1 MKMKKITANSMQE
14 ATIQIR
20 QQLGKDAVILN
31 SKTVVKRKLF
41 GLKKQQM
48 VEVIAVLDQ
57 DFEER
62 AGKGLNP
69 APPLPVLPKKEQ
81 VQQLPEEP
89 SFAPKAA
96 KPAPSH
102 TQPLEYVRNERHAGI
117 LPDPLIAIDQ
127 KLKDQ
132 GLDDAIRDE
141 CLKGL
146 LTKGAVKENH
156 IKKELEQLLTDML
169 PAKTSDEPMISS
181 KYIVLFGS
189 TGAGKTTTIAKL
201 AAKTAIQQQKKIAFI
216 TTDTYRIAAIEQLK
230 TYAELLNA
238 PLEVCYSREDF
249 VKAQETFKEYD
260 HIFIDTAGRNFK
272 EEAYIK
278 ELTDIIPFD
287 ESIQSFLVM
296 SATSKYQ
303 DMKAMVKRFEHV
315 PINQFIFTK
324 VDETDTMG
332 TIFQIIADSQIKLGF
347 LTNGQNVPEDILEG
361 SPLELTRMV
370 LQS

>member
-14 ATIQIR
+14 ATVQIR

-31 SKTVVKRKLF
+31 SKTVVKRRLF

-62 AGKGLNP
+62 ANVSNKRSALTP
-69 APPLPVLPKKEQ
+69 ILPKKESNKGLEDRQ
-81 VQQLPEEP
+81 VPIVQEKLKVQTTPI
-89 SFAPKAA
+89 
-96 KPAPSH
+96 
-102 TQPLEYVRNERHAGI
+102 EYNRNERHVGI
-117 LPDPLIAIDQ
+117 LPDSLKEADQ

-132 GLDDAIRDE
+132 GLDDAIRDL

-146 LTKGAVKENH
+146 LTAGAVKEEQ
-156 IKKELEQLLTDML
+156 IKRELEQLLSNML
-169 PAKTSDEPMISS
+169 PIDTSNEQTIRS
-181 KYIVLFGS
+181 KHVILFGS

-201 AAKTAIQQQKKIAFI
+201 AAKTAIEHKKKIAFI

-230 TYAELLNA
+230 TYAELLQA

-249 VKAQETFKEYD
+249 LQAQKTFEDYD

-287 ESIQSFLVM
+287 KSIQSFLVM

-303 DMKAMVKRFEHV
+303 DMKAMVKRFERV
-315 PINQFIFTK
+315 PIDQFIFTK
-324 VDETDTMG
+324 IDETDTIG
-332 TIFQIIADSQIKLGF
+332 TVFQIIAESQIGLGF
-347 LTNGQNVPEDILEG
+347 MTNGQNVPEDIMESTALD
-361 SPLELTRMV
+361 LTRMV
-370 LQS
+370 LR

>member
-20 QQLGKDAVILN
+20 QQLGQDAVILN

-62 AGKGLNP
+62 ANQGIKHVP
-69 APPLPVLPKKEQ
+69 QKPVLPKKEPIETPVKHQ
-81 VQQLPEEP
+81 
-89 SFAPKAA
+89 SFTREQTIQT
-96 KPAPSH
+96 APSP
-102 TQPLEYVRNERHAGI
+102 QPLQYERNERHVGV
-117 LPDPLIAIDQ
+117 LPDSLMAVDQ

-132 GLDDAIRDE
+132 GLDDAVRDQ

-146 LTKGAVKENH
+146 LTQGVVKEDE
-156 IKKELEQLLTDML
+156 IEKELEKLLTEML
-169 PAKTSDEPMISS
+169 PPHASEKPMIHS

-201 AAKTAIQQQKKIAFI
+201 AAKMSIGHQKRIAFI

-230 TYAELLNA
+230 TYAELLKA

-249 VKAQETFKEYD
+249 VKAQQTFQDYD

-272 EEAYIK
+272 EAAYIK

-315 PINQFIFTK
+315 PIDHFIFTK
-324 VDETDTMG
+324 VDETDTIG
-332 TIFQIIADSQIKLGF
+332 TVFQISAESQIGLAF
-347 LTNGQNVPEDILEG
+347 LTNGQNVPEDILEC
-361 SPLELTRMV
+361 SPLEITRMV
-370 LQS
+370 LK

>member
-14 ATIQIR
+14 ATLQIR

-62 AGKGLNP
+62 AGKGLHP
-69 APPLPVLPKKEQ
+69 AATPIPVLPKKEQ
-81 VQQLPEEP
+81 TQQLARELPAAAQP
-89 SFAPKAA
+89 IKAA
-96 KPAPSH
+96 
-102 TQPLEYVRNERHAGI
+102 QPLEYARNERHVGI
-117 LPDPLIAIDQ
+117 LPDSLKKMDQ

-132 GLDDAIRDE
+132 GLDDEIRDE

-146 LTKGAVKENH
+146 LAKGAVQEDQVE
-156 IKKELEQLLTDML
+156 KELEKLLTEML
-169 PAKTSDEPMISS
+169 PAHPSDEPMIRS

-201 AAKTAIQQQKKIAFI
+201 AAKTAIQQQKKVAFI

-249 VKAQETFKEYD
+249 VKAQQTFKDYD

-315 PINQFIFTK
+315 PIQQFIFTK

-332 TIFQIIADSQIKLGF
+332 TIFQIIAESQIGLGF
-347 LTNGQNVPEDILEG
+347 LTNGQNVPEDILES
-361 SPLELTRMV
+361 SPLDLTRMV
-370 LQS
+370 LQ

>member
-20 QQLGKDAVILN
+20 QQLGKNAVILN

-62 AGKGLNP
+62 AGKGLSSVPP
-69 APPLPVLPKKEQ
+69 APVLPKKELIEKP
-81 VQQLPEEP
+81 VQEP
-89 SFAPKAA
+89 SYAVEAIKAA
-96 KPAPSH
+96 PSKSH
-102 TQPLEYVRNERHAGI
+102 HLDYARNERHVGM
-117 LPDPLIAIDQ
+117 LPDSLMAIDQ

-132 GLDDAIRDE
+132 GLDDATRDQ

-146 LTKGAVKENH
+146 LTKGAVKEDQ
-156 IKKELEQLLTDML
+156 IKKELEKLLTDML
-169 PAKTSDEPMISS
+169 PTHTSDEPTIRSR
-181 KYIVLFGS
+181 YIVLFGS

-230 TYAELLNA
+230 TYAELLKA

-249 VKAQETFKEYD
+249 VKAQQLFKDYD
-260 HIFIDTAGRNFK
+260 HIFVDTAGRNFK

-278 ELTDIIPFD
+278 ELTAIIPFD
-287 ESIQSFLVM
+287 ETIQSFLVM

-303 DMKAMVKRFEHV
+303 DMKAIVKRFAHI
-315 PINQFIFTK
+315 PIHQFIFTK

-332 TIFQIIADSQIKLGF
+332 TIFHIMVESQIGLGF
-347 LTNGQNVPEDILEG
+347 LTNGQNVPEDILES
-361 SPLELTRMV
+361 SPLDLTRMV
-370 LQS
+370 LQ

>member
-14 ATIQIR
+14 ATNLIR

-62 AGKGLNP
+62 ANQGSKQMPIAP
-69 APPLPVLPKKEQ
+69 ALPKKEQ
-81 VQQLPEEP
+81 ITEQ
-89 SFAPKAA
+89 A
-96 KPAPSH
+96 KQKTHIANEIKTAFPA
-102 TQPLEYVRNERHAGI
+102 TQPIDYTRNERHVGL
-117 LPDPLIAIDQ
+117 LPDSFIAIDQ

-132 GLDDAIRDE
+132 GLDDGIRDQ

-146 LTKGAVKENH
+146 LTRGAVKEDE
-156 IKKELEQLLTDML
+156 IEKELEMLLTDML
-169 PAKTSDEPMISS
+169 PANTSNEPTIRL

-201 AAKTAIQQQKKIAFI
+201 AAKTAIQQQKKIAFM

-230 TYAELLNA
+230 TYAELLQA

-249 VKAQETFKEYD
+249 VKAQQTLKEYD
-260 HIFIDTAGRNFK
+260 HIFVDTAGRNFK

-278 ELTDIIPFD
+278 ELIDIIPFD

-303 DMKAMVKRFEHV
+303 DMKAMVKRFERV
-315 PINQFIFTK
+315 PIDQFIFTK
-324 VDETDTMG
+324 VDETDAMG
-332 TIFQIIADSQIKLGF
+332 TIFQIMADTQIGLGF
-347 LTNGQNVPEDILEG
+347 LTNGQNVPEDILES
-361 SPLELTRMV
+361 SPLDLTRMV
-370 LQS
+370 LK

>member
-62 AGKGLNP
+62 SGKGLNP
-69 APPLPVLPKKEQ
+69 VPPAPVLPKKEQ
-81 VQQLPEEP
+81 VEKPAKEQPY
-89 SFAPKAA
+89 AA
-96 KPAPSH
+96 KAINTAPSSSH
-102 TQPLEYVRNERHAGI
+102 ALEYARNERHVGI
-117 LPDPLIAIDQ
+117 LPDSLMAIDQ

-132 GLDDAIRDE
+132 GLDDAVRDQ

-146 LTKGAVKENH
+146 LTKGAVKEDD
-156 IKKELEQLLTDML
+156 IEKELEKLLTEML
-169 PAKTSDEPMISS
+169 PVDTSDEPMIRS

-201 AAKTAIQQQKKIAFI
+201 AAKMAIQHQKKIAFI

-230 TYAELLNA
+230 TYAELLKS
-238 PLEVCYSREDF
+238 PIEVCYSREDF
-249 VKAQETFKEYD
+249 VKAQQTFEAYD
-260 HIFIDTAGRNFK
+260 HIFVDTAGRNFK

-303 DMKAMVKRFEHV
+303 DMKAMVKRFEQV
-315 PINQFIFTK
+315 PIHQFIFTK

-332 TIFQIIADSQIKLGF
+332 TIFQIIAESQIGLGF
-347 LTNGQNVPEDILEG
+347 LTNGQNVPEDILE
-361 SPLELTRMV
+361 SSLLDLTRMV
-370 LQS
+370 LK

>member
-1 MKMKKITANSMQE
+1 M
-14 ATIQIR
+14 
-20 QQLGKDAVILN
+20 
-31 SKTVVKRKLF
+31 
-41 GLKKQQM
+41 
-48 VEVIAVLDQ
+48 
-57 DFEER
+57 
-62 AGKGLNP
+62 
-69 APPLPVLPKKEQ
+69 
-81 VQQLPEEP
+81 
-89 SFAPKAA
+89 
-96 KPAPSH
+96 
-102 TQPLEYVRNERHAGI
+102 RNERHAGI
-117 LPDPLIAIDQ
+117 LPEPLVAIDQ

-146 LTKGAVKENH
+146 LTKGAVKEDH
-156 IKKELEQLLTDML
+156 IEKELEQLLTDML

-216 TTDTYRIAAIEQLK
+216 TTDTYRIAAIEQQK

-238 PLEVCYSREDF
+238 PLKVCYSREDF

-303 DMKAMVKRFEHV
+303 DMKAMVKRFEQV

>member
-62 AGKGLNP
+62 ASKGLQP
-69 APPLPVLPKKEQ
+69 APPFPVFPKKEH
-81 VQQLPEEP
+81 VQHRPEEP
-89 SFAPKAA
+89 SAITEAVKT
-96 KPAPSH
+96 KPSLA
-102 TQPLEYVRNERHAGI
+102 QPLEYARNERHAGI

-141 CLKGL
+141 CLKDL
-146 LTKGAVKENH
+146 LTKGAVKEGQ
-156 IKKELEQLLTDML
+156 IKKELEQLLTNML
-169 PAKTSDEPMISS
+169 PAHTSDEPMIRS

-287 ESIQSFLVM
+287 ENIQSFLVM

-315 PINQFIFTK
+315 PIDQFIFTK

-332 TIFQIIADSQIKLGF
+332 TIFQIIADSQIGLGF

-361 SPLELTRMV
+361 SPVELTRMV
-370 LQS
+370 LQ

>member
-62 AGKGLNP
+62 AGKGLQP
-69 APPLPVLPKKEQ
+69 AAAPIPVLPKKEQ
-81 VQQLPEEP
+81 TQHLTQELP
-89 SFAPKAA
+89 AAAQAVKA
-96 KPAPSH
+96 APSH
-102 TQPLEYVRNERHAGI
+102 SQTIEYARNERHAGI
-117 LPDPLIAIDQ
+117 LPDSLMKMDQ

-132 GLDDAIRDE
+132 GLDTEIRDE

-146 LTKGAVKENH
+146 LTKGAVKEEQ
-156 IKKELEQLLTDML
+156 IEKELEKLLTGML
-169 PAKTSDEPMISS
+169 PAHTSDEPMIRS

-249 VKAQETFKEYD
+249 VKAQQTFKDYD

-272 EEAYIK
+272 EEAYIN

-315 PINQFIFTK
+315 PIDQFIFTK

-332 TIFQIIADSQIKLGF
+332 TIFQIIAESQIGLGF
-347 LTNGQNVPEDILEG
+347 LTNGQNVPEDILES
-361 SPLELTRMV
+361 SPLDLTRMV
-370 LQS
+370 LQ

>member
-69 APPLPVLPKKEQ
+69 ASPLPVLPKKEK
-81 VQQLPEEP
+81 LPEEP
-89 SFAPKAA
+89 SFVPKAA

-146 LTKGAVKENH
+146 LTKGAVKEYH

-169 PAKTSDEPMISS
+169 PAQTSDEPMISS

>member
-1 MKMKKITANSMQE
+1 MKMKKIIANSMQE
-14 ATIQIR
+14 ATIQIK
-20 QQLGKDAVILN
+20 QQLGQDAVILN

-62 AGKGLNP
+62 ANQGLKHVP
-69 APPLPVLPKKEQ
+69 RVPVLPQKKEY
-81 VQQLPEEP
+81 VDKLVKELPD
-89 SFAPKAA
+89 AA
-96 KPAPSH
+96 QAINLAPSSIK
-102 TQPLEYVRNERHAGI
+102 TTEYARNERHVGM
-117 LPDPLIAIDQ
+117 LPDSLMAIDQ

-132 GLDDAIRDE
+132 GLDDALRDQ

-146 LTKGAVKENH
+146 LTKGAVQEEQ
-156 IKKELEQLLTDML
+156 IGKELERLLTEML
-169 PAKTSDEPMISS
+169 PAQGSTEPVIRS

-201 AAKTAIQQQKKIAFI
+201 AAKTAIQHDKKIAFI

-230 TYAELLNA
+230 TYAELLKA

-249 VKAQETFKEYD
+249 VKAQRTFEEYD

-272 EEAYIK
+272 EEAYIR

-303 DMKAMVKRFEHV
+303 DMKAMVNRFEHV
-315 PINQFIFTK
+315 PIDQFIFTK

-332 TIFQIIADSQIKLGF
+332 TIFQIVAESQIGLAF
-347 LTNGQNVPEDILEG
+347 LTNGQNVPEDILES
-361 SPLELTRMV
+361 SPLDLTRMV
-370 LQS
+370 LK

>member
-69 APPLPVLPKKEQ
+69 PAPIPVLPKKEP
-81 VQQLPEEP
+81 VQKQPKEP
-89 SFAPKAA
+89 SFAPEAVKAV
-96 KPAPSH
+96 PPHS
-102 TQPLEYVRNERHAGI
+102 QPLEYARNERHAGI
-117 LPDPLIAIDQ
+117 LPDSLMAVDR

-146 LTKGAVKENH
+146 LTKGAVKEDQ
-156 IKKELEQLLTDML
+156 IKKELEKLLTEML
-169 PAKTSDEPMISS
+169 PAHTSDEPMIRS

-201 AAKTAIQQQKKIAFI
+201 AAKTAIQQQKNIAFI

-249 VKAQETFKEYD
+249 VKAQQTFKDYD

-303 DMKAMVKRFEHV
+303 DMNAMVKRFEHV
-315 PINQFIFTK
+315 PIHQFIFTK

-332 TIFQIIADSQIKLGF
+332 TIFQIIAESQIGLGF

-370 LQS
+370 LQ

>member
-1 MKMKKITANSMQE
+1 MWKYRASEWWISNENEKITANSMQE

-69 APPLPVLPKKEQ
+69 VPPLPVLPKKEQ
-81 VQQLPEEP
+81 VQKQPEEP

-96 KPAPSH
+96 KPAHTHTH

-117 LPDPLIAIDQ
+117 LPEPLVAIDQ

-146 LTKGAVKENH
+146 LTKGAVKEDH
-156 IKKELEQLLTDML
+156 IEKELEQLLTDML

-201 AAKTAIQQQKKIAFI
+201 AAKTAIQQQK
-216 TTDTYRIAAIEQLK
+216 RSLLLQLIR
-230 TYAELLNA
+230 T
-238 PLEVCYSREDF
+238 
-249 VKAQETFKEYD
+249 
-260 HIFIDTAGRNFK
+260 G
-272 EEAYIK
+272 
-278 ELTDIIPFD
+278 
-287 ESIQSFLVM
+287 
-296 SATSKYQ
+296 
-303 DMKAMVKRFEHV
+303 
-315 PINQFIFTK
+315 
-324 VDETDTMG
+324 
-332 TIFQIIADSQIKLGF
+332 
-347 LTNGQNVPEDILEG
+347 
-361 SPLELTRMV
+361 
-370 LQS
+370 LQRSNS